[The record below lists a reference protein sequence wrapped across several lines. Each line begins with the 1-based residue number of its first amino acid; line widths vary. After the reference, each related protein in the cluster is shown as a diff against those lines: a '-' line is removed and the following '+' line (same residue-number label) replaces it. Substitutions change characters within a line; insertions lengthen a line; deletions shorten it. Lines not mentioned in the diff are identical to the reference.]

1 MENKTAPTYGFVPQ
15 PNAPPPSYEEA
26 IGGPP
31 IVPGQAYYVP
41 PSHTTNTIPISNQ
54 QGTPLVT
61 QQIVTHV
68 VTIGPHSTHMI
79 CPSCHGDINSK
90 TRSSPGLIAWVSGFL
105 IALFGCWFGCCLIPC
120 CIDECMDVHHY
131 CPNCNAYLGRHGR
144 V

>member
-1 MENKTAPTYGFVPQ
+1 MNKTTPPAYGFVPQ
-15 PNAPPPSYEEA
+15 PNAPPPTYEQATGAA
-26 IGGPP
+26 I
-31 IVPGQAYYVP
+31 PGQAYYVP
-41 PSHTTNTIPISNQ
+41 PSGAAPGPIPGQ
-54 QGTPLVT
+54 PVVT

-90 TRSSPGLIAWVSGFL
+90 VRSSPGLIAWVSGFL